1 MWLIC
6 KETPRGGN
14 KLLIRGREGTEWV
27 FCPRIKDIRRDRVSL
42 EVCSRC
48 GNFMRFQKVCGKT
61 QNEKRLTR
69 SLRLARPSV
78 TSKKPRS
85 RPSTVSTIPY
95 IINERAPLID
105 VFDEND
111 HMVIITE
118 FPAIEKDDLRI
129 KPGENNLTIYANGNG
144 MKFKERINFSTPIE
158 GETLELTN
166 NNGVLVIKI
175 KKGKIGQDL
184 M

>member
-14 KLLIRGREGTEWV
+14 KLLIRGREGAEWV
-27 FCPRIKDIRRDRVSL
+27 FCPRIQDIRRDRVQL

-48 GNFMRFQKVCGKT
+48 ENFMRFQKVCGKT

-69 SLRLARPSV
+69 SLRLARPSAKSEKPWSRL
-78 TSKKPRS
+78 SK
-85 RPSTVSTIPY
+85 VSTIPN

-111 HMVIITE
+111 HMIIVTE
-118 FPAIEKDDLRI
+118 FPAIENDDLRI
-129 KPGENNLTIYANGNG
+129 KPGEDNITIYANGIG
-144 MKFKERINFSTPIE
+144 MKFKERINFVKPVE
-158 GETLELTN
+158 GETMESTY

-175 KKGKIGQDL
+175 KKR
-184 M
+184 

>member
-14 KLLIRGREGTEWV
+14 KLLIRGREGAEWV
-27 FCPRIKDIRRDRVSL
+27 FCPRIKDIKRDKVRL
-42 EVCSRC
+42 EVCKRC

-69 SLRLARPSV
+69 SLRLARPRPKSE
-78 TSKKPRS
+78 KPWS
-85 RPSTVSTIPY
+85 RLSIASAIPH

-129 KPGENNLTIYANGNG
+129 EPDEDNITIYANGIG
-144 MKFKERINFSTPIE
+144 MKFKERINLPTPIE
-158 GETLELTN
+158 GETIEYTN

-175 KKGKIGQDL
+175 KKSKIN
-184 M
+184 